1 MSSHDGPQ
9 EGSYTTNE
17 MMTVAASRQLRDG
30 TVCFVGIGLPSQA
43 ANLARATHAPNCVLV
58 YESGTIGAKPEVL
71 PHSIG
76 DGVLAEHADSVV
88 PVPEIF
94 AYWLQTGRIDIGFL
108 GAAQI
113 DRFANINT
121 TVIGPYEDPK
131 VRLPGAGGAPEI
143 AASAKE
149 VMVVMPQTARAFVE
163 ELAFVTSAGY
173 LDGGDSREQ
182 LSYLGA
188 GPTVLITDL
197 GILKPDPET
206 KELTLTDLH
215 PGTSVEQAREA
226 TGWDLRVADDLGTTD
241 PPTEEELRVLRDLRE
256 RTEAANEEMRVL
268 DDLLDRTR
276 AAKE

>member
-9 EGSYTTNE
+9 EGTYTTNE

-30 TVCFVGIGLPSQA
+30 IVCFVGIGLPSQA

-149 VMVVMPQTARAFVE
+149 VMVVMPQTSRAFVE

-173 LDGGDSREQ
+173 LDGGDTREQ
-182 LSYLGA
+182 LGYLGA
-188 GPTVLITDL
+188 GPTIVITDL

-226 TGWDLRVADDLGTTD
+226 TGWDLRVADDPGTTD

>member
-17 MMTVAASRQLRDG
+17 MMTVAASRQLHDG

-173 LDGGDSREQ
+173 LDGGDTREQ
-182 LSYLGA
+182 LGYLGA
-188 GPTVLITDL
+188 GPTIVITDL

-226 TGWDLRVADDLGTTD
+226 TGWDLRVADDPGTTD

>member
-1 MSSHDGPQ
+1 MNSHDGPQ

-17 MMTVAASRQLRDG
+17 MMTVAASRQLHDG

-173 LDGGDSREQ
+173 LDGGDTREQ
-182 LSYLGA
+182 LGYLGA
-188 GPTVLITDL
+188 GPTVVITDL

-226 TGWDLRVADDLGTTD
+226 TGWDLRVADDPGTTD